1 MQKTPPVCLAG
12 GPESTAHASPGQT
25 YIPRAPVQGPTPPGA
40 LTAPPWTCRTRGPR
54 QRRPQTGV
62 PGMELHASEEAEM
75 AQQQTVQSISPAN
88 PLKPQTECEPKI
100 PISTSQQLSSSS
112 AFTSECQKQPIPM
125 VPKQTRRSNERT
137 QGELN
142 LAEAVNHNRMNQAK
156 TGKKLGAEAPQKYYL
171 NVLD

>member
-1 MQKTPPVCLAG
+1 M
-12 GPESTAHASPGQT
+12 GPRT
-25 YIPRAPVQGPTPPGA
+25 GPYT
-40 LTAPPWTCRTRGPR
+40 TQAPPWTRMTYALQDPR
-54 QRRPQTGV
+54 QGRPQ
-62 PGMELHASEEAEM
+62 SEEEEEPHPGF
-75 AQQQTVQSISPAN
+75 SPPVSQVWSCTHPKKRRWHSSKPCN
-88 PLKPQTECEPKI
+88 PFHRPTPSNSRPPQTECEPKI

-137 QGELN
+137 PGELN

-156 TGKKLGAEAPQKYYL
+156 LAKKLGAEAPQKYYL